1 MEMRITRRF
10 KDTIHSIPIKETLLS
25 IFPFILSLMVWL
37 PLAFLLGGSLMGQ
50 WEIKELLDPA
60 LAAGKDGYADWRFL
74 PLYPTL
80 RPYVELLFDSPQFF
94 VMFWNSVKLAVGS
107 LIGQM
112 LVAVPA
118 AWWFAR
124 TRAKIGK
131 WLFTLYIVLML
142 MPFQVT
148 MVSSYL
154 VMDKTGLMNTHWSI
168 LLPAVFST
176 FPVFIM
182 YRFFKAI
189 PQAVIEAAQIDGSG
203 PLRIFF
209 DIGLPMGKA
218 GIASAMVLGFLEYW
232 NLIEQPM
239 IFLKTKSLW
248 PLSLFLAEMTTEKLG
263 LSLAASVITLL
274 PSVIVFLIGQN
285 YLEQGIVGS
294 SVKE

>member
-1 MEMRITRRF
+1 MQRI
-10 KDTIHSIPIKETLLS
+10 KDALESVRLKEILLS
-25 IFPFILSLMVWL
+25 IFPFILSFMVWL

-50 WEIKELLDPA
+50 LELQELLDPA
-60 LAAGKDGYADWRFL
+60 LRTGKEGFANWRLL
-74 PLYPTL
+74 PEFPTL
-80 RPYVELLFDSPQFF
+80 RPYIQLLFDSPQFF
-94 VMFWNSVKLAVGS
+94 VMFWNSVKLALGT
-107 LIGQM
+107 LLGQV
-112 LVAVPA
+112 LVSVPA

-124 TRAKIGK
+124 SRTKISK

-154 VMDKTGLMNTHWSI
+154 VMDGAGLMDTHWSI
-168 LLPAVFST
+168 LLPAIFST
-176 FPVFIM
+176 FPIFIM

-239 IFLKTKSLW
+239 TFLKTKSLW
-248 PLSLFLAEMTTEKLG
+248 PLSLFLPEITTDKLG

-274 PSVIVFLIGQN
+274 PSIIVFLLGQS

>member
-1 MEMRITRRF
+1 MQRL
-10 KDTIHSIPIKETLLS
+10 KDAIGSMHLKETLLS
-25 IFPFILSLMVWL
+25 IFPFLLSFMVWM

-50 WEIKELLDPA
+50 LELQELLDPA
-60 LAAGKDGYADWRFL
+60 LRMGKDGYANWRFL
-74 PLYPTL
+74 PQFPTL
-80 RPYVELLFDSPQFF
+80 RPYVQLLFDSPQFF
-94 VMFWNSVKLAVGS
+94 VMFWNSVKLALGT
-107 LIGQM
+107 LLGQV
-112 LVAVPA
+112 LVSIPA

-124 TRAKIGK
+124 TRTKIGK
-131 WLFTLYIVLML
+131 CLFTLYIVLML

-154 VMDKTGLMNTHWSI
+154 VMDSAGLMDTHWSI
-168 LLPAVFST
+168 LLPAIFST
-176 FPVFIM
+176 FPIFIM
-182 YRFFKAI
+182 YRFFKSI

-239 IFLKTKSLW
+239 TFLKTKSLW
-248 PLSLFLAEMTTEKLG
+248 PLSLFLPEITTDKLG

-274 PSVIVFLIGQN
+274 PSIIVFLLGQS

>member
-1 MEMRITRRF
+1 MQRL
-10 KDTIHSIPIKETLLS
+10 KDFFGSVRLKETLLS
-25 IFPFILSLMVWL
+25 VFPFLLSFMVWL
-37 PLAFLLGGSLMGQ
+37 PLAFLLGGSLMGRLELQ
-50 WEIKELLDPA
+50 ELLDPA
-60 LAAGKDGYADWRFL
+60 LRTGRDGYAGWRFL
-74 PLYPTL
+74 PEFPTL

-107 LIGQM
+107 LLGQT
-112 LVAVPA
+112 LVSIPA

-124 TRAKIGK
+124 TRTKIGK

-154 VMDKTGLMNTHWSI
+154 VLDQTNLLDTHWAI
-168 LLPAVFST
+168 LLPAIFNT
-176 FPVFIM
+176 FPIFIM

-239 IFLKTKSLW
+239 TFLKTKALW
-248 PLSLFLAEMTTEKLG
+248 PLSLFLPEITTDKLG
-263 LSLAASVITLL
+263 LSLAASLITLL
-274 PSVIVFLIGQN
+274 PSIIVFLLGQS

>member
-1 MEMRITRRF
+1 MQ
-10 KDTIHSIPIKETLLS
+10 KLKENLLAL
-25 IFPFILSLMVWL
+25 IPFILSFAVWL
-37 PLAFLLGGSLMGQ
+37 PLAFLLGGSLMSSLELQ
-50 WEIKELLDPA
+50 ELLDPA
-60 LAAGKDGYADWRFL
+60 LAAGKEGYANWRLL
-74 PLYPTL
+74 PEFPTL
-80 RPYVELLFDSPQFF
+80 RPYVSLLFDNPQFF
-94 VMFWNSVKLAVGS
+94 VMFWNSLKLAAGS
-107 LIGQM
+107 LLGQVF
-112 LVAVPA
+112 VAIPA

-124 TRAKIGK
+124 TKTKIGK
-131 WLFTLYIVLML
+131 WMFTLYIVLML

-154 VMDKTGLMNTHWSI
+154 VMDQTGLMDTHWAI
-168 LLPAVFST
+168 LLPAIFST
-176 FPVFIM
+176 FPIFIM

-189 PQAVIEAAQIDGSG
+189 PQAVIEAAQIDGASS
-203 PLRIFF
+203 LRIFF

-239 IFLKTKSLW
+239 TFLKTKSLW
-248 PLSLFLAEMTTEKLG
+248 PLSLFLPEITTDKLG

-274 PSVIVFLIGQN
+274 PSILVFLVGQS